1 MFGSQ
6 MRLRENGNMGKYRKL
21 EIAFVVANAEVGG
34 EWAQLS
40 KDYIDVQDRN

>member
-6 MRLRENGNMGKYRKL
+6 MRLHENGNMGKYRKL
-21 EIAFVVANAEVGG
+21 EFAFVVANAEVGVDK
-34 EWAQLS
+34 AQLS